1 MQIRK
6 TLSLEVDFWG
16 YKCTQLSPQFGI
28 LQWHST
34 DCCTSFPRTSLIL
47 ENKLHIGSREGI
59 ILQWTERQP
68 TTNGKTFSQI
78 PGWST
83 HKIRWKQC
91 MQFDT
96 ATLRPLGKRL
106 GSRARN
112 TSRGGKIN
120 HWTEIWNARLFCWTY
135 HSSIP
140 SLHQMPCM
148 PCWAECDH
156 MFIAK
161 LWNPFVKSQ
170 EFLAS
175 CPILYVWSTTLTYM
189 QSFAVGMPIWSRGDR
204 AKAFS
209 TLIFSAV

>member
-1 MQIRK
+1 MHTAFPAGWDFAVTQHWLLHIFPQDKFDFGKEVTYWEQGGNNSAVSRK
-6 TLSLEVDFWG
+6 T
-16 YKCTQLSPQFGI
+16 T
-28 LQWHST
+28 
-34 DCCTSFPRTSLIL
+34 
-47 ENKLHIGSREGI
+47 
-59 ILQWTERQP
+59 
-68 TTNGKTFSQI
+68 TTNGKAFGQI

-83 HKIRWKQC
+83 HKIKWRQC

-96 ATLRPLGKRL
+96 STLRSLGKQRGL
-106 GSRARN
+106 RARN
-112 TSRGGKIN
+112 TSRGEEIN
-120 HWTEIWNARLFCWTY
+120 HWTGTWNARLFCWTY

-140 SLHQMPCM
+140 SLRQMPCM

-161 LWNPFVKSQ
+161 LWNPFVKSR

-175 CPILYVWSTTLTYM
+175 CPILNVWSTTLTRM

-209 TLIFSAV
+209 ALIFSAV